1 MKLNEL
7 LAGIDILESTA
18 DPALEI
24 TGVSYD
30 SRRTRPGDLFVAITG
45 YETDGHRFIPM
56 ALEKGAA
63 CVLCQQKPEGK
74 ASCVLVSDSRAA
86 LARLGRNWFGDPAY
100 RCIKYIHKYIF

>member
-18 DPALEI
+18 DQALEI

-30 SRRTRPGDLFVAITG
+30 SRQTRPGDLFVAITG

-63 CVLCQQKPEGK
+63 CVLCQIG
-74 ASCVLVSDSRAA
+74 RA
-86 LARLGRNWFGDPAY
+86 
-100 RCIKYIHKYIF
+100 HV

>member
-18 DPALEI
+18 DQALEI

-30 SRRTRPGDLFVAITG
+30 SRQTRPGDLFVAITG

-63 CVLCQQKPEGK
+63 CVLCQRKPEGK
-74 ASCVLVSDSRAA
+74 TPCVLVSDSRAA
-86 LARLGRNWFGDPAY
+86 LARLGPNQFRPSRSEERRVGKE
-100 RCIKYIHKYIF
+100 CT